1 LPSSP
6 STCQAYTGVW
16 FGSAG
21 LPTETSTGLMSDLG
35 CCAAAGVGSALPADS
50 VAFYVEEDMLVLFI
64 LITYILNY
72 I

>member
-1 LPSSP
+1 
-6 STCQAYTGVW
+6 
-16 FGSAG
+16 
-21 LPTETSTGLMSDLG
+21 MSDLG
-35 CCAAAGVGSALPADS
+35 CWAAAGVGSALPADS